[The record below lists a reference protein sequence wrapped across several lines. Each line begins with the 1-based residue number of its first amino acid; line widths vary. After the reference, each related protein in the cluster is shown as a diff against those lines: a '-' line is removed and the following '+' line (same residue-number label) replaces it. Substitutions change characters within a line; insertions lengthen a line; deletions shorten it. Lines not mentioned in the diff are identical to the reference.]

1 MAKRPQT
8 LIACPAQKWGQLTN
22 QASFTNFA
30 NCLWFH
36 RRPVCLGL
44 FGLSCVFAQIAA
56 CGELNCASHCPLPV
70 SHFPFS
76 ISHAQLSFPLSGLG
90 MSFIARLWNHRIY
103 LAPSIH
109 CRWLF
114 RTPKPWACCQKKK
127 FPAFRVLKIGLI
139 VVLGDCVCSFACVLL
154 RIFGFF
160 PNNNYFRFVFFQAW
174 N

>member
-56 CGELNCASHCPLPV
+56 CGELSHCPLPV
-70 SHFPFS
+70 SHFPFPMPSWVSHFRAWECHLLPGSGTTRFIWLLQS
-76 ISHAQLSFPLSGLG
+76 IVVGFFAPRSPGLVAKKKKIPCFSGLKNLAYCR
-90 MSFIARLWNHRIY
+90 ARRLRVFVRLCVATDFWIF
-103 LAPSIH
+103 PKQQ
-109 CRWLF
+109 LF
-114 RTPKPWACCQKKK
+114 
-127 FPAFRVLKIGLI
+127 
-139 VVLGDCVCSFACVLL
+139 
-154 RIFGFF
+154 
-160 PNNNYFRFVFFQAW
+160 
-174 N
+174 

>member
-56 CGELNCASHCPLPV
+56 CGELSHCPLPV
-70 SHFPFS
+70 SHFPFPMPS
-76 ISHAQLSFPLSGLG
+76 WVSHFRAWECHLLPGSGTTR
-90 MSFIARLWNHRIY
+90 FI
-103 LAPSIH
+103 
-109 CRWLF
+109 WLL
-114 RTPKPWACCQKKK
+114 QS
-127 FPAFRVLKIGLI
+127 I
-139 VVLGDCVCSFACVLL
+139 VV
-154 RIFGFF
+154 GFF
-160 PNNNYFRFVFFQAW
+160 APRSLLSCSEIACFRSPVCCYGFLDFSRTTIILDLCFFRHEINFGSLWPTNDLCLCA
-174 N
+174 

>member
-56 CGELNCASHCPLPV
+56 CGELNCASLCPLPV
-70 SHFPFS
+70 SHFPFP

-114 RTPKPWACCQKKK
+114 RTPK
-127 FPAFRVLKIGLI
+127 LI
-139 VVLGDCVCSFACVLL
+139 VVLGDCVFSFACVLL